1 MKQLSNKIIASL
13 LLILATFAISGCTI
27 TNHNSGMIFSNK
39 PIVGENF
46 QNMTILKA
54 RERVYF
60 GIFTKK
66 GFKDDIIQYQLL
78 KKDEKTNVNGYK
90 IVYSR
95 RAEVKHEH
103 YFTDYVVPQEAGT
116 YYIQVF
122 ELKNLHS
129 PIVVGVFKA
138 CD

>member
-1 MKQLSNKIIASL
+1 MKRLLNSL
-13 LLILATFAISGCTI
+13 KVAIVSILALFLLSACSI
-27 TNHNSGMIFSNK
+27 TNYKSGILFSDK
-39 PIVGENF
+39 PFVGENF
-46 QNMTILKA
+46 EQKILF
-54 RERVYF
+54 RTNERVYF

-78 KKDEKTNVNGYK
+78 KKDEKTPVGGYK
-90 IVYSR
+90 IVYSN

-103 YFTDYVVPQEAGT
+103 YFTDYIVPQGKGL

-122 ELKNLHS
+122 ELHNLQQ
-129 PIVVGVFKA
+129 PIVVGNFRV